1 MLGYQHIYEEVAFK
15 DIHQKSSVIIATLHK
30 IPILFCYIG
39 NKLISFSNILTKVSW
54 DYVFNFNIFNSV
66 KGILIIGC
74 DSWAPPDSRHE
85 SIIKREGRKAQYLSD
100 RARRMSCDVNS
111 DVISIPLQSR

>member
-1 MLGYQHIYEEVAFK
+1 M
-15 DIHQKSSVIIATLHK
+15 
-30 IPILFCYIG
+30 
-39 NKLISFSNILTKVSW
+39 NFSKTLTKVSRN
-54 DYVFNFNIFNSV
+54 YVFNFNIFNSV